1 VGVGFGVSIG
11 RRAQC
16 GGDLGGGPGPLAEL
30 DDDVVDGCAEG
41 VTASDVHATRCGAI
55 EHKPGQVRS
64 HCSIDDVGGSLVL
77 ARNGVQRR
85 YVDACDV
92 RLSHTR
98 LDAGEPQPV
107 PTSLGGSAAVNF
119 SAGC

>member
-1 VGVGFGVSIG
+1 VSIGFGVPICG
-11 RRAQC
+11 RTQC
-16 GGDLGGGPGPLAEL
+16 GGDLGGRPRPLAKL
-30 DDDVVDGCAEG
+30 VDDVVDGCTEG
-41 VTASDVHATRCGAI
+41 ITASDVRATRRYAV
-55 EHKPGQVRS
+55 EREPRQVRS
-64 HCSIDDVGGSLVL
+64 HCSVDDVGGRLVL

-85 YVDACDV
+85 YVDARDV

-107 PTSLGGSAAVNF
+107 PANF

>member
-1 VGVGFGVSIG
+1 VSIGFGVPICG
-11 RRAQC
+11 CTEC
-16 GGDLGGGPGPLAEL
+16 GGDLGGGPRPLAEL
-30 DDDVVDGCAEG
+30 VDDVVDGCTEG
-41 VTASDVHATRCGAI
+41 VTASDVRATRCCAV

-64 HCSIDDVGGSLVL
+64 HCSIDDVGGRLVL

-85 YVDACDV
+85 YVDAGDV

-107 PTSLGGSAAVNF
+107 PTNF